1 MSALGEAIKTIQSVL
16 QLQFRVEQ
24 LEKSAEKIAGDVK
37 NLASDL
43 YSVDKRVL
51 RIETIIEMTAA
62 RSSQRPEIEG

>member
-16 QLQFRVEQ
+16 QLQVRVEQ
-24 LEKSAEKIAGDVK
+24 LEKSADKIAGDVK

-51 RIETIIEMTAA
+51 RIETMIEMTTA
-62 RSSQRPEIEG
+62 RGSKPPRIEG

>member
-24 LEKSAEKIAGDVK
+24 LEKSADRITDDVK
-37 NLASDL
+37 NLATDL

-62 RSSQRPEIEG
+62 RGPQPPRLES